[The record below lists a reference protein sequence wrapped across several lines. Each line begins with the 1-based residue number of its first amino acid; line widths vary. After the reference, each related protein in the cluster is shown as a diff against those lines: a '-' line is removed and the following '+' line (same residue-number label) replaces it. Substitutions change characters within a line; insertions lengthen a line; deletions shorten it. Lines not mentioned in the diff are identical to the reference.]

1 MILQTITIFYS
12 YRHQK
17 ASSVPTKQLIL
28 SLVMFYAILATHA
41 RQEEAPFNVG
51 WAATNITPDRQV
63 LIGGQFHARLSEGV
77 MDSLTAT
84 ALAMESGSPS
94 QSAKVIWISCD
105 LISITDG
112 MRGGAS
118 LRDEVR
124 RRITQRLPEL
134 AANQI
139 IMNGTHTHAAPLQS
153 DSDNVEDI
161 YGVSLEEMSPGLQ
174 AMLPGEYLLFA
185 ADRIADA
192 AVKAWESREVGGVS
206 FGLSHAVVGVNRLQV
221 LQNGKSQMYGNTNSA
236 NFSHIE
242 GHEDHSLNLMFFWNK
257 SETLTGMIVNLAAP
271 SQVSEH
277 SYLLSADFWHE
288 TRTELRNRFGKDL
301 YVLPQVSAA
310 GDQSPH
316 IMIGGAAEARMQRL
330 LGFDLEHTGRGSLAQ
345 RYQIALRIS
354 DGVSA
359 IFPLMKSHIDWHP
372 EFSHRAEIIPL
383 SRRLLSQADVDEAKE
398 EAVTWAERL
407 ERQREDINSNP
418 EKLKEPR
425 WYRDLTISHTRYR
438 RGLVVEERY
447 EQEKVAPKLPI
458 EIQVL
463 RIGDAV
469 FATNPFELYLDYG
482 MRIKARSPAV
492 QTFVVQLA
500 GSGSYL
506 PTERSIAG
514 GAYGAVPAST
524 LIGPEGGIEL
534 VEGTLELIK
543 ALFSEN

>member
-1 MILQTITIFYS
+1 MINQRFYGPMVIG
-12 YRHQK
+12 K
-17 ASSVPTKQLIL
+17 LAICLL
-28 SLVMFYAILATHA
+28 SFFLVLATFTTTIA
-41 RQEEAPFNVG
+41 LQSKIPFKIG
-51 WAATNITPDRQV
+51 WASANITPGQPV

-84 ALAMESGSPS
+84 VLAMESGVESRS
-94 QSAKVIWISCD
+94 TKVIWISCD

-124 RRITQRLPEL
+124 RRITQRLPDM

-153 DSDNVEDI
+153 DSDDVRDI
-161 YGVSLEEMSPGLQ
+161 YGLSLEEISSGLP
-174 AMLPGEYLLFA
+174 AMRPGEYLSFA

-192 AVKAWESREVGGVS
+192 AVIAWESREIGGIS
-206 FGLSHAVVGVNRLQV
+206 FGLSHAVVGLNRLQV
-221 LQNGKSQMYGNTNSA
+221 LQNGKSQMYGNTNSTD
-236 NFSHIE
+236 FSHIE
-242 GHEDHSLNLMFFWNK
+242 GYEDHSLNLMFFWDEA
-257 SETLTGMIVNLAAP
+257 ETLTGMIVNLAAP

-316 IMIGGAAEARMQRL
+316 VMIGGKAEARMQSL
-330 LGFDLEHTGRGSLAQ
+330 MGFDPEETGRGSLAQ
-345 RYQIALRIS
+345 RRQIALRIAN
-354 DGVSA
+354 GVSA
-359 IFPLMKSHIDWHP
+359 VFPMMKNHIDWNP
-372 EFSHRAEIIPL
+372 AFSHRAEIIPL

-407 ERQREDINSNP
+407 KKQREDLNSNP
-418 EKLKEPR
+418 EKLKESR

-469 FATNPFELYLDYG
+469 FATNPFEMYLDYG

-524 LIGPEGGIEL
+524 LIGPEGGKEL
-534 VEGTLELIK
+534 VEGTLDLIEK
-543 ALFSEN
+543 AFLEK

>member
-1 MILQTITIFYS
+1 MINQRFYGQIVNGKMAACLFSIF
-12 YRHQK
+12 
-17 ASSVPTKQLIL
+17 L
-28 SLVMFYAILATHA
+28 FLATFTTTPAHQA
-41 RQEEAPFNVG
+41 EPPFKIG
-51 WAATNITPDRQV
+51 WASANITPDRPV
-63 LIGGQFHARLSEGV
+63 LIAGQFHARLSEGV
-77 MDSLTAT
+77 MDSLIAT
-84 ALAMESGSPS
+84 VLVMESGDDP
-94 QSAKVIWISCD
+94 QSEKAIWISCD
-105 LISITDG
+105 LISISDG
-112 MRGGAS
+112 MRGGGS

-124 RRITQRLPEL
+124 SRITNRISGVMP
-134 AANQI
+134 NQI

-153 DSDNVEDI
+153 DSDNVEEL
-161 YGVSLEEMSPGLQ
+161 YGVSLVEMSPSQ
-174 AMLPGEYLLFA
+174 QVMQPGEYLVFA

-192 AVKAWESREVGGVS
+192 AVKAWESRELGGIS
-206 FGLSHAVVGVNRLQV
+206 FGLSHAVVGVNRLQA
-221 LQNGKSQMYGNTNSA
+221 LQSGKSQMYGNTNSTS
-236 NFSHIE
+236 FSHIE
-242 GHEDHSLNLMFFWNK
+242 GHEDHSLNLMFFWNEA
-257 SETLTGMIVNLAAP
+257 ETLTGMIVNLAAP

-288 TRTELRNRFGKDL
+288 TRAELRERFGKDI

-316 IMIGGAAEARMQRL
+316 IMIGGQAEARMQRL
-330 LGFDLEHTGRGSLAQ
+330 LGFAPEQTGRGSMAH
-345 RYQIALRIS
+345 RRQIALRIS

-359 IFPLMKSHIDWHP
+359 IYPLMKSHIDWHP
-372 EFSHRAEIIPL
+372 EFSHRSEIIPL
-383 SRRLLSQADVDEAKE
+383 SRRLLSWADVDEAKE
-398 EAVTWAERL
+398 EAATWAERL
-407 ERQREDINSNP
+407 KKQREDLNSNP

-447 EQEKVAPKLPI
+447 KQEKVEPKLPI

-469 FATNPFELYLDYG
+469 FATNPFEMYLDYG

-524 LIGPEGGIEL
+524 LIGPEGGSEL
-534 VEGTLELIK
+534 VEGTLDLIK
-543 ALFSEN
+543 KAFIEK